1 MKIDQPFV
9 PSTLLTQEKKV
20 EANAPSASSNAHT
33 AAGSS
38 NDKLYDSQGS
48 MRAQYPQ
55 ASPEELVNRNKR
67 AAVRFNPPK
76 VGVKLKPPKPKT
88 PAPSK
93 PKPAKPK
100 GPTPKPA
107 GGSNGP
113 GGALNIGNNIASL
126 QQSNAFPPVS
136 PSAATTVRNAFLTA
150 GTNNLV
156 NSPFTV
162 GQQMASSVLQERID
176 THSKMPGAEVNKP
189 DGTKGTVD
197 PAASPEQK
205 MQARLTGAELNTET
219 LTNTIILINEG
230 PDAAA
235 VGVSPNA
242 PTDTQGR
249 LTNLEKRM
257 GAIEGHMPDIAKR
270 YGLVYTPYV
279 APESSE
285 APTDTSRM
293 ENIEKRY
300 AYMNKMIKKLVAAK
314 QIEVDAD

>member
-1 MKIDQPFV
+1 
-9 PSTLLTQEKKV
+9 
-20 EANAPSASSNAHT
+20 
-33 AAGSS
+33 
-38 NDKLYDSQGS
+38 
-48 MRAQYPQ
+48 
-55 ASPEELVNRNKR
+55 
-67 AAVRFNPPK
+67 
-76 VGVKLKPPKPKT
+76 
-88 PAPSK
+88 
-93 PKPAKPK
+93 
-100 GPTPKPA
+100 
-107 GGSNGP
+107 
-113 GGALNIGNNIASL
+113 
-126 QQSNAFPPVS
+126 
-136 PSAATTVRNAFLTA
+136 
-150 GTNNLV
+150 
-156 NSPFTV
+156 
-162 GQQMASSVLQERID
+162 MASGALQERID
-176 THSKMPGAEVNKP
+176 AHSKMPGAEVNKP

-197 PAASPEQK
+197 PAATPEQK

-230 PDAAA
+230 PGAAA

-257 GAIEGHMPDIAKR
+257 DAIEGHMPDIAKR

-314 QIEVDAD
+314 QIEADAD